1 MTLDIGGTSADIGI
15 VRDGRPVLSS
25 EEHIAEFPVLIPTVA
40 VSSIGAG
47 GGSIIWLDPT
57 GSLKVGPRSV
67 GADPGPA
74 CYGTKGSLIPALT
87 DAFLVAGLL
96 EPGQRLGGKLPLLLS
111 PARDALGTIAAQL
124 TSSVEEVADGAIRI
138 AIAMMTAEASN
149 VLARRGVDAPHFRMV
164 AFGGAGPL
172 LAALLAEE
180 LSIDTI
186 LIPSHPGALSA
197 LGAARADLEG
207 DLVLPIYA
215 MLSGLAAD
223 RLAELLRELE
233 ATAAQWIAAQTEH
246 IPAAGTRTEIAAE
259 MRYDGQGYDVTVPL
273 DRAWLADGDT
283 ARVATAFHAAHRATF
298 GHANEDAQIWLKEL
312 RAHVVGEMP
321 KPRLAPLLAP
331 ISGASGTTRPV
342 RLLGQ
347 TFSAAVIDRSA
358 MVAGET
364 IAGPAIINQMDTTTL
379 VPPGWQ
385 ARRIAAGA
393 LVLERTA
400 AEGKST

>member
-1 MTLDIGGTSADIGI
+1 M
-15 VRDGRPVLSS
+15 
-25 EEHIAEFPVLIPTVA
+25 
-40 VSSIGAG
+40 
-47 GGSIIWLDPT
+47 
-57 GSLKVGPRSV
+57 
-67 GADPGPA
+67 
-74 CYGTKGSLIPALT
+74 
-87 DAFLVAGLL
+87 
-96 EPGQRLGGKLPLLLS
+96 
-111 PARDALGTIAAQL
+111 
-124 TSSVEEVADGAIRI
+124 EEVADGAIRI

-273 DRAWLADGDT
+273 DRAWLADADT

-298 GHANEDAQIWLKEL
+298 GHANEDARIWLKEL

-331 ISGASGTTRPV
+331 ISGASGTTRAV

-364 IAGPAIINQMDTTTL
+364 IPGPAIINQMDTTTL

>member
-1 MTLDIGGTSADIGI
+1 MAEMYASAVSQYYTPPIWCPNSI
-15 VRDGRPVLSS
+15 RPVFWFERQMFENLNSL
-25 EEHIAEFPVLIPTVA
+25 PY
-40 VSSIGAG
+40 AG
-47 GGSIIWLDPT
+47 RRSQGSH
-57 GSLKVGPRSV
+57 
-67 GADPGPA
+67 PGPA

-111 PARDALGTIAAQL
+111 PAHDALGMIAARL

-172 LAALLAEE
+172 LATLLAEE

-186 LIPSHPGALSA
+186 LIPSHPGTLSA
-197 LGAARADLEG
+197 LEAARADLEG
-207 DLVLPIYA
+207 DLVLPVYA
-215 MLSGLAAD
+215 MLGGLAAD

-246 IPAAGTRTEIAAE
+246 IPAAGTCTEIASE

-283 ARVATAFHAAHRATF
+283 ARVAAAFHAAHRATF
-298 GHANEDAQIWLKEL
+298 GHANEDARIWLQEL
-312 RAHVVGEMP
+312 RAHVVGEIP
-321 KPRLAPLLAP
+321 KPRLAPLLASVSSAP
-331 ISGASGTTRPV
+331 GTTRAV

-358 MVAGET
+358 MGTGET
-364 IAGPAIINQMDTTTL
+364 ISGPAIINQMDTTTL

-400 AEGKST
+400 AEGKSM